1 MSKMSGP
8 MRKKLYWIIV
18 ERDGE
23 YCRCCGKL
31 PNEGQLVIDHKDNNN
46 SNNDPKNLQLL
57 CRSCNYLKNPRPEP
71 VDLSVS
77 ESVIDG
83 TTSEIDTSRRKEPIF
98 RKFAF
103 HLVNEMYEVPQNDI
117 VYSGAEEIG
126 ISPVTARRYLDKM
139 CSGRGIFEKVNRV
152 KTVVIRYKHSM
163 SKI

>member
-8 MRKKLYWIIV
+8 MRKKLYVIIA
-18 ERDGE
+18 ERDEE

-31 PNEGQLVIDHKDNNN
+31 PNEGQLIIDHKDNNN

-103 HLVNEMYEVPQNDI
+103 HLVNEMGEVPQNDI
-117 VYSGAEEIG
+117 IYSGSEEIG

-152 KTVVIRYKHSM
+152 KTVVIRYK
-163 SKI
+163 